1 MSRPPY
7 RGLSIGLRIVSV
19 LVAVGGL
26 IMVFSSRPLILW
38 VFMHPPESEVST
50 LLLALLGRCQC
61 PGSLGPPFPR
71 GTGPPFCWHKTKAMI
86 IKGSF
91 LPQWF
96 SSSNREYWV
105 RLGPSLLCN
114 HPCAFCKGRS
124 SVYMISVGHNLGEYR
139 HR

>member
-61 PGSLGPPFPR
+61 RGSLGPPFPSGSR
-71 GTGPPFCWHKTKAMI
+71 PQTENTGYDWGLRSYAIILALFARADHPFT
-86 IKGSF
+86 
-91 LPQWF
+91 
-96 SSSNREYWV
+96 
-105 RLGPSLLCN
+105 
-114 HPCAFCKGRS
+114 
-124 SVYMISVGHNLGEYR
+124 
-139 HR
+139 